1 MNIFFVLIILSLI
14 LALRTFIILKEIIN
28 DFIINILNY
37 FSYTKKS
44 IFMRYVTLWSIFIL
58 LLFQIE

>member
-14 LALRTFIILKEIIN
+14 LALRTFIILKGIIN

-37 FSYTKKS
+37 FSYTKKR
-44 IFMRYVTLWSIFIL
+44 IFMRYVTLWSIFVL
-58 LLFQIE
+58 LLFQME

>member
-37 FSYTKKS
+37 FSYTKKR